1 MSHCLLRDR
10 GVLAVAGEDAEPF
23 LNRLVTNNLQAMP
36 RGEARFAALLS
47 PQGKLLFDFLVVRET
62 DGFLL
67 DCVAD
72 QAADLAKKLAMFKL
86 RAKVAIADRSDTLGV
101 AAIWDRVLM
110 EAPGLAYRDPRNHGL
125 GYRVIAPRDELTGF
139 DDAEGEVVYEARRI
153 ALGVPKGGL
162 DFVYGDTFVHD
173 ANMDLLHGVD
183 FAKGCYVG
191 QEVVSRVHHR
201 HTARKRV
208 ARLHFYG
215 APPPLGASVKA
226 GEVAL
231 GAVTSLGATEGLATL
246 RIDRLAE
253 AEAASMP
260 VMAEATLVG
269 VALPEISVVEPPTY
283 AEDLY

>member
-1 MSHCLLRDR
+1 M
-10 GVLAVAGEDAEPF
+10 VALVGEDAEPF
-23 LNRLVTNNLQAMP
+23 LNRMVTNNVLAMR

-47 PQGKLLFDFLVVRET
+47 PQGKLLFDFLVVRDT

-72 QAADLAKKLAMFKL
+72 QAADLAKKLSMFKM
-86 RAKVAIADRSDTLGV
+86 RAKVTISDRSDALGV
-101 AAIWDRVLM
+101 AAIWDSVLM
-110 EAPGLAYRDPRNHGL
+110 EAPGLACRDPRHDGL
-125 GYRVIAPRDELTGF
+125 GYRVIATPEALARYS
-139 DDAEGEVVYEARRI
+139 DDAEGAAAYEARRI

-201 HTARKRV
+201 LTARKRV
-208 ARLHFYG
+208 ARLLFYG
-215 APPPLGASVKA
+215 APPPLGAPVKA
-226 GEVAL
+226 GETAL
-231 GAVTSLGATEGLATL
+231 GAVTSLGATEGLAML

-253 AEAASMP
+253 AEAASVP
-260 VMAEATLVG
+260 VMADTTLVA
-269 VALPEISVVEPPTY
+269 VALPTISVVEPPTY
-283 AEDLY
+283 AENLYQA

>member
-1 MSHCLLRDR
+1 
-10 GVLAVAGEDAEPF
+10 VLAVAGEDAEPF